1 MSNIYALCMHLE
13 WQQVMQAAVLHIW
26 IIGEVFV
33 FHQHMSVDICYML
46 YCCLPGQTESWKVN
60 LRGLSQNKEIP
71 VEGKYGFD

>member
-33 FHQHMSVDICYML
+33 FHQHMSRTMCFTAAYRVKL
-46 YCCLPGQTESWKVN
+46 KV
-60 LRGLSQNKEIP
+60 
-71 VEGKYGFD
+71 GK